1 MTLVFVHHAVTTVV
15 HDSECLLVGVGVL
28 DDPLLYFVEYLL
40 CLFCVEVGFLDDFH
54 VFVEAVLLDV
64 TTEYFHVVLDSEEIE
79 EALYFRV
86 AISVFYCPADG
97 RIVDVTDD

>member
-28 DDPLLYFVEYLL
+28 DDPLLDFVEYLL

-54 VFVEAVLLDV
+54 VFVEAVSLDV
-64 TTEYFHVVLDSEEIE
+64 TTEYFHVVLDSE
-79 EALYFRV
+79 
-86 AISVFYCPADG
+86 
-97 RIVDVTDD
+97 